1 MDDNDYNPSY
11 LSCHDSGSLN
21 EERQNNDDIKAW
33 DSANEYLFSALRLT
47 ITGAARSVLLKFEQ
61 TNGRPGDG
69 RYAWLALKNKYQN
82 TSRKC
87 KRTLLILRRLDNSVM
102 RSDVDLDV
110 FLSDVLQLR
119 DELNDLGNVVS
130 NERLATIILDELPK
144 DVYSTIKL
152 QLTTSELSAST
163 PISGRL

>member
-1 MDDNDYNPSY
+1 MDDNDSNPNY

-33 DSANEYLFSALRLT
+33 DSANEYLFSALRVT

-61 TNGRPGDG
+61 KNGRPGDG
-69 RYAWLALKNKYQN
+69 RHAWLALKNKYQN

-87 KRTLLILRRLDNSVM
+87 KRTLLILRLLDNSVM

-130 NERLATIILDELPK
+130 NEQFNWTTACSHMPERDGKDQGEDSPK
-144 DVYSTIKL
+144 QTGSCWF
-152 QLTTSELSAST
+152 AR
-163 PISGRL
+163 PC